1 MQSLGTLI
9 VQLFLRLF
17 LAISHACSYFASL
30 SSQAFCNILIWLAT
44 EDLRDLKELNTP
56 HMNAIEKKRV
66 RDCNAK
72 AISKDLVEDFVIRDI
87 LDNILSPDKIPFI
100 AKAFNEKIQDS
111 LKTSV
116 TELEYINERLGII
129 QEQIDNIVNAIASG
143 MFHPS
148 MKEKMDNLEY
158 EKNNYLSQKND
169 TCVKQKLSFVTD
181 EMLTVKLEKLSFILT
196 SGTSKENEK

>member
-1 MQSLGTLI
+1 MQS
-9 VQLFLRLF
+9 
-17 LAISHACSYFASL
+17 
-30 SSQAFCNILIWLAT
+30 
-44 EDLRDLKELNTP
+44 K
-56 HMNAIEKKRV
+56 KKRV

-143 MFHPS
+143 MFHS
-148 MKEKMDNLEY
+148 STKEKMDNLEY
-158 EKNNYLSQKND
+158 EKNNYLSQKKD